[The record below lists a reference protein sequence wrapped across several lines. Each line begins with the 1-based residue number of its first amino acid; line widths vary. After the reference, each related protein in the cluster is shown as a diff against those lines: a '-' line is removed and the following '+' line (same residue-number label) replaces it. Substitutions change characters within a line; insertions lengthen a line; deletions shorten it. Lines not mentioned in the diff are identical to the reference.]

1 MPSLAVLEDDRIQV
15 TLPNGEVRILEPAK
29 RGRPSRAY
37 DPTVLQMFA
46 DGLELPEISHAT
58 GIKLGTLR
66 DWLTRGKHNGDEP
79 YRTIYDLYRDTSGY
93 ELDDRPPA
101 LHTPPLTHELIS
113 QITNLLNQGHHLTTA
128 ARLLHIHPNTL
139 YGWLQRG
146 KAEFEDPNNTKTY
159 YDVPPYWPLYVE
171 VQEARSKPVATSLQ
185 AWMGAIHDG
194 DWRAAKEFLAVRYPD
209 EWAPQTRQR
218 IEIDVEMRQKIL
230 AVAARE
236 GLDPT
241 VLEAKVVEMIE
252 QGTKPA
258 AIEQSMLDD
267 DATN

>member
-1 MPSLAVLEDDRIQV
+1 QPTTPRRRDLRSCSPVGCSRVGSLGRRTAGRRIGSYGFNQVLRGRHRQRCPIAFGHAFAFFLASRRRHTSFSRDWSSDVCSSDLTLQTPHYYIRMPSLAVLEDDRIQV

-46 DGLELPEISHAT
+46 DGLELPEISQAT

-66 DWLTRGKHNGDEP
+66 EWLTRGKHNGNEP
-79 YRTIYDLYRDTSGY
+79 YRTIYDLYRDTEGY

-159 YDVPPYWPLYVE
+159 YDVP
-171 VQEARSKPVATSLQ
+171 
-185 AWMGAIHDG
+185 
-194 DWRAAKEFLAVRYPD
+194 
-209 EWAPQTRQR
+209 
-218 IEIDVEMRQKIL
+218 
-230 AVAARE
+230 
-236 GLDPT
+236 
-241 VLEAKVVEMIE
+241 
-252 QGTKPA
+252 
-258 AIEQSMLDD
+258 
-267 DATN
+267 